1 MFKYLTI
8 AALLAATPAAA
19 QYYDL
24 DENGFIA
31 DVQAVL
37 QKSCTR
43 ADGVVVEEWVA
54 TTDGRFSDVTYE
66 RLIINDEIVAEESEW
81 SGGHRIDL
89 GHARVEL
96 ISEKADSSFSAKG
109 IRNVLLQE
117 QGLEPWTGCE

>member
-1 MFKYLTI
+1 M
-8 AALLAATPAAA
+8 
-19 QYYDL
+19 
-24 DENGFIA
+24 
-31 DVQAVL
+31 
-37 QKSCTR
+37 
-43 ADGVVVEEWVA
+43 VVEEWVA